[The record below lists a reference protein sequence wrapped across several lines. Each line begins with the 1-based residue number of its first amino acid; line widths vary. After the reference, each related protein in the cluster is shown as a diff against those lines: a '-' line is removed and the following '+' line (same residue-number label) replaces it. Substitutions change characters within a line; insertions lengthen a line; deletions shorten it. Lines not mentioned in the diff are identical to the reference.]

1 MVPLWF
7 TLSALCFVGA
17 AVLLYVDID
26 RRRGRGRRRKSWAR
40 SHGFDYEQE
49 STEILKRWKRGV
61 MSTVGSNIPARN
73 VVLGQIRGEAVFIF
87 DLEEVATVIALH
99 RKVGTNVVVDVRL
112 KGLKEPRENDIWLL
126 GAIGPRMVYS
136 TNLDAAR
143 RACDRRMVT
152 FAHTA
157 PDCAEIMWNEQNW
170 TLVSMPIGST
180 RAQWDE
186 GLRTVRQ
193 FNDLLRVLPPVPQS
207 TATAGAP
214 QASTRRKAAPSR
226 PLAPAG
232 RSEATPGHG
241 EPIHPRKRIH
251 DPRRNPAACAS
262 RARTPPAD
270 RPQRPSG
277 VTSPTLSQSR
287 TGAQY
292 TDAVPRRVALI
303 TGPTSGIGEGFARR
317 YAADGYDVVLVSRD
331 ADRLKALAA
340 ELSNEGGCNVE
351 VLPADL
357 ADAAGR
363 DTVAERLAS
372 GVDVLVNNAGFG
384 TSGEFWTA
392 DPAMLQ
398 RQLDV
403 NVTAVMQLTRA
414 ALPAMID
421 KGAGTVINVSSVAG
435 LLSGRGSTYS
445 ASKAYVVS
453 FTEGLAVGLRGTGVG
468 IHVVCPGYVHT
479 EFHDR
484 AGIDMTS
491 LPSFMWLEVD
501 DVVRETLA
509 EVSRGN
515 VLIIPGLQYK
525 ALTTVSRM
533 VPRTLSRAATSV
545 FGRGRGRT

>member
-61 MSTVGSNIPARN
+61 MSTVGSIPARN

-207 TATAGAP
+207 TAADGTS
-214 QASTRRKAAPSR
+214 QASARRKAAPSR

-232 RSEATPGHG
+232 RSET
-241 EPIHPRKRIH
+241 
-251 DPRRNPAACAS
+251 
-262 RARTPPAD
+262 
-270 RPQRPSG
+270 PQRH
-277 VTSPTLSQSR
+277 
-287 TGAQY
+287 
-292 TDAVPRRVALI
+292 
-303 TGPTSGIGEGFARR
+303 
-317 YAADGYDVVLVSRD
+317 
-331 ADRLKALAA
+331 A
-340 ELSNEGGCNVE
+340 ETTTREGGS
-351 VLPADL
+351 A
-357 ADAAGR
+357 
-363 DTVAERLAS
+363 
-372 GVDVLVNNAGFG
+372 
-384 TSGEFWTA
+384 
-392 DPAMLQ
+392 
-398 RQLDV
+398 
-403 NVTAVMQLTRA
+403 TRA
-414 ALPAMID
+414 ATPPPARQEP
-421 KGAGTVINVSSVAG
+421 GHRPPT
-435 LLSGRGSTYS
+435 GRNGHQ
-445 ASKAYVVS
+445 ASHHQ
-453 FTEGLAVGLRGTGVG
+453 R
-468 IHVVCPGYVHT
+468 
-479 EFHDR
+479 
-484 AGIDMTS
+484 
-491 LPSFMWLEVD
+491 
-501 DVVRETLA
+501 
-509 EVSRGN
+509 
-515 VLIIPGLQYK
+515 
-525 ALTTVSRM
+525 
-533 VPRTLSRAATSV
+533 
-545 FGRGRGRT
+545 

>member
-193 FNDLLRVLPPVPQS
+193 FNDLLRVLPPVPQQQICGVAVGRPPQS
-207 TATAGAP
+207 QRPAARWPQPVEANRPGARKSAT
-214 QASTRRKAAPSR
+214 REAAR
-226 PLAPAG
+226 P
-232 RSEATPGHG
+232 
-241 EPIHPRKRIH
+241 EPI
-251 DPRRNPAACAS
+251 RRAS
-262 RARTPPAD
+262 AEP
-270 RPQRPSG
+270 
-277 VTSPTLSQSR
+277 V
-287 TGAQY
+287 
-292 TDAVPRRVALI
+292 RR
-303 TGPTSGIGEGFARR
+303 E
-317 YAADGYDVVLVSRD
+317 
-331 ADRLKALAA
+331 
-340 ELSNEGGCNVE
+340 
-351 VLPADL
+351 
-357 ADAAGR
+357 
-363 DTVAERLAS
+363 
-372 GVDVLVNNAGFG
+372 NAGEAPMRRPPTG
-384 TSGEFWTA
+384 RNGHQATHY
-392 DPAMLQ
+392 Q
-398 RQLDV
+398 R
-403 NVTAVMQLTRA
+403 
-414 ALPAMID
+414 
-421 KGAGTVINVSSVAG
+421 
-435 LLSGRGSTYS
+435 
-445 ASKAYVVS
+445 
-453 FTEGLAVGLRGTGVG
+453 
-468 IHVVCPGYVHT
+468 
-479 EFHDR
+479 
-484 AGIDMTS
+484 
-491 LPSFMWLEVD
+491 
-501 DVVRETLA
+501 
-509 EVSRGN
+509 
-515 VLIIPGLQYK
+515 
-525 ALTTVSRM
+525 
-533 VPRTLSRAATSV
+533 
-545 FGRGRGRT
+545 

>member
-26 RRRGRGRRRKSWAR
+26 RRRGRGRRRRSWAR

-157 PDCAEIMWNEQNW
+157 PDCAEIMWNEPNW

-193 FNDLLRVLPPVPQS
+193 FNDLLRVLPPVPQQS
-207 TATAGAP
+207 SASQSAG
-214 QASTRRKAAPSR
+214 RRKAAPSR

-232 RSEATPGHG
+232 RSESAPRHSEAGPRDGGTASRGSAASPPTVRQ
-241 EPIHPRKRIH
+241 EPT
-251 DPRRNPAACAS
+251 RRAPAAEPGGAV
-262 RARTPPAD
+262 RRPPTGRNGYQATHY
-270 RPQRPSG
+270 QR
-277 VTSPTLSQSR
+277 
-287 TGAQY
+287 
-292 TDAVPRRVALI
+292 
-303 TGPTSGIGEGFARR
+303 
-317 YAADGYDVVLVSRD
+317 
-331 ADRLKALAA
+331 
-340 ELSNEGGCNVE
+340 
-351 VLPADL
+351 
-357 ADAAGR
+357 
-363 DTVAERLAS
+363 
-372 GVDVLVNNAGFG
+372 
-384 TSGEFWTA
+384 
-392 DPAMLQ
+392 
-398 RQLDV
+398 
-403 NVTAVMQLTRA
+403 
-414 ALPAMID
+414 
-421 KGAGTVINVSSVAG
+421 
-435 LLSGRGSTYS
+435 
-445 ASKAYVVS
+445 
-453 FTEGLAVGLRGTGVG
+453 
-468 IHVVCPGYVHT
+468 
-479 EFHDR
+479 
-484 AGIDMTS
+484 
-491 LPSFMWLEVD
+491 
-501 DVVRETLA
+501 
-509 EVSRGN
+509 
-515 VLIIPGLQYK
+515 
-525 ALTTVSRM
+525 
-533 VPRTLSRAATSV
+533 
-545 FGRGRGRT
+545 

>member
-207 TATAGAP
+207 TSAP
-214 QASTRRKAAPSR
+214 QTAARRKAAPSR

-232 RSEATPGHG
+232 RG
-241 EPIHPRKRIH
+241 EPPPRH
-251 DPRRNPAACAS
+251 QEAGQAGV
-262 RARTPPAD
+262 AR
-270 RPQRPSG
+270 
-277 VTSPTLSQSR
+277 
-287 TGAQY
+287 
-292 TDAVPRRVALI
+292 
-303 TGPTSGIGEGFARR
+303 
-317 YAADGYDVVLVSRD
+317 
-331 ADRLKALAA
+331 
-340 ELSNEGGCNVE
+340 
-351 VLPADL
+351 
-357 ADAAGR
+357 
-363 DTVAERLAS
+363 
-372 GVDVLVNNAGFG
+372 
-384 TSGEFWTA
+384 
-392 DPAMLQ
+392 
-398 RQLDV
+398 
-403 NVTAVMQLTRA
+403 
-414 ALPAMID
+414 
-421 KGAGTVINVSSVAG
+421 GAGT
-435 LLSGRGSTYS
+435 
-445 ASKAYVVS
+445 
-453 FTEGLAVGLRGTGVG
+453 
-468 IHVVCPGYVHT
+468 
-479 EFHDR
+479 
-484 AGIDMTS
+484 
-491 LPSFMWLEVD
+491 
-501 DVVRETLA
+501 
-509 EVSRGN
+509 
-515 VLIIPGLQYK
+515 
-525 ALTTVSRM
+525 
-533 VPRTLSRAATSV
+533 
-545 FGRGRGRT
+545 